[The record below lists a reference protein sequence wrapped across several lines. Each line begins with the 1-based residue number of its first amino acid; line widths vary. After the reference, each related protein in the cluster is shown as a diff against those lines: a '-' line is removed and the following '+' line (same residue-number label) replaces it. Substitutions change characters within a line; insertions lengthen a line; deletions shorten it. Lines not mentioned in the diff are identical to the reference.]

1 MINQKTTF
9 EIKKL
14 LEDEAKKMG
23 KNFSWFRFAKKT
35 KNGSWKFL
43 ANKDFQWKK
52 LQEIA
57 NKLSLK
63 YKNLRKG
70 EIVDIISELVNN

>member
-1 MINQKTTF
+1 MVNQKTTF
-9 EIKKL
+9 EIKKF

-35 KNGSWKFL
+35 KTGCWRFL
-43 ANKDFQWKK
+43 ANKDDQWEK

-63 YKNLRKG
+63 YEDLKKG